1 MSLNQILN
9 DESESGSATTLYEI
23 LSDKQTGV
31 GIPVV
36 YSHFT
41 DKHSPVEPPF
51 LAYLGSGQ
59 YNFKADN
66 TYYYNNNQYQLEYYF
81 TEKDEAEEAKIEK
94 CLLDNGFLYEKSE
107 DVYIEEEGVFVIYY
121 QI

>member
-1 MSLNQILN
+1 MAS
-9 DESESGSATTLYEI
+9 TLYQI
-23 LSDKQTGV
+23 LSDEQTGV

-41 DKHSPVEPPF
+41 DKGSPDSPP
-51 LAYLGSGQ
+51 YMTYIGNGQ
-59 YNFKADN
+59 ETFDADN
-66 TYYYNNNQYQLEYYF
+66 TYYYTVNNYQLEYYF

-94 CLLDNGFLYEKSE
+94 VLLDNGFKYQKSE
-107 DVYIEEEGVFVIYY
+107 DVYIEEEGIFVIYY

>member
-1 MSLNQILN
+1 MAQ
-9 DESESGSATTLYEI
+9 TLYEI
-23 LSDKQTGV
+23 LSDAEAGI

-41 DKHSPVEPPF
+41 DKDSPSAPPYM
-51 LAYLGSGQ
+51 AYLGNGQ
-59 YNFKADN
+59 YNYKADN
-66 TYYYNNNQYQLEYYF
+66 TYYYTENQYQLEYYF

-94 CLLDNGFLYEKSE
+94 VLLDNGFRYEKSE
-107 DVYIEEEGVFVIYY
+107 DVYIESEGVFVIYY